1 MKKDYYNSIETLP
14 IWNWHKIS
22 ETGNLIYLHR
32 LEDYDGKK
40 DYSLINLWNKLQNE
54 YLDEFGITRDFEAVL
69 TLKKRWINVK
79 SNFLLTGD
87 RFLLNEIDEI
97 EIDIKDTI
105 DTKIAVDKD
114 DTVIMLEQKLS
125 RELDPM
131 KISVKKYYKYIN
143 HFSKQKK

>member
-1 MKKDYYNSIETLP
+1 MELAQLP
-14 IWNWHKIS
+14 IYNWWKIA